1 MISSDVKAY
10 AKQQEIKE
18 MLAVTYNFYKKYMPS
33 KPEIRYKIAVYFSL
47 NFDCYFIQLDIVC

>member
-1 MISSDVKAY
+1 MISPDVKAY

-18 MLAVTYNFYKKYMPS
+18 MLAVTYNFYKKHMPS

-47 NFDCYFIQLDIVC
+47 TFDCYFIQLDIVC